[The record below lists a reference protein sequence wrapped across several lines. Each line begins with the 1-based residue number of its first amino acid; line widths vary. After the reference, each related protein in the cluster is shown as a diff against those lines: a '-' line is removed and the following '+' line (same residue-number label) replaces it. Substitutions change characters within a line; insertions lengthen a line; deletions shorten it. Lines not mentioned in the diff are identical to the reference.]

1 VTAAVTPVTTG
12 APVVPA
18 AVGPVTSAG
27 NPVASV
33 IQPATSMAPPHP
45 EGQVKSEYF
54 SDNSQSLPGILG
66 MPGPVGFEPGM
77 FRTKESDAENG
88 HSKHH
93 RSDSMSK
100 VNAVIDTKFF
110 CEKVLVSNLAVR

>member
-1 VTAAVTPVTTG
+1 
-12 APVVPA
+12 
-18 AVGPVTSAG
+18 
-27 NPVASV
+27 
-33 IQPATSMAPPHP
+33 
-45 EGQVKSEYF
+45 
-54 SDNSQSLPGILG
+54 

-100 VNAVIDTKFF
+100 VNEVIDTKF
-110 CEKVLVSNLAVR
+110 L

>member
-1 VTAAVTPVTTG
+1 MTTAATPVTTG
-12 APVVPA
+12 APVIPTV
-18 AVGPVTSAG
+18 VPVTSVG
-27 NPVASV
+27 PPIPSGTSV
-33 IQPATSMAPPHP
+33 VPSHP

-77 FRTKESDAENG
+77 FRAKESDGENG

-93 RSDSMSK
+93 KSDAMSK
-100 VNAVIDTKFF
+100 VT
-110 CEKVLVSNLAVR
+110 

>member
-1 VTAAVTPVTTG
+1 MTAPATQVTTAAPATPTVVPVTL
-12 APVVPA
+12 
-18 AVGPVTSAG
+18 AG
-27 NPVASV
+27 NPAPPVM
-33 IQPATSMAPPHP
+33 PPGMNMAPAHP

-77 FRTKESDAENG
+77 FHTKESDGENG

-93 RSDSMSK
+93 KTDSMSK
-100 VNAVIDTKFF
+100 VNAISNTRKEIDYINVNTN
-110 CEKVLVSNLAVR
+110 C

>member
-1 VTAAVTPVTTG
+1 MSVTAAATPVTT
-12 APVVPA
+12 ATPVIPAVVP
-18 AVGPVTSAG
+18 VILPG
-27 NPVASV
+27 NPVPPILPPGMSL
-33 IQPATSMAPPHP
+33 APPHP

-77 FRTKESDAENG
+77 FRTKESDGENG

-93 RSDSMSK
+93 KTDSMSK
-100 VNAVIDTKFF
+100 VTAVSDTRK
-110 CEKVLVSNLAVR
+110 K

>member
-1 VTAAVTPVTTG
+1 VTAAVTPVTPG
-12 APVVPA
+12 APVMP

-27 NPVASV
+27 NHVASV
-33 IQPATSMAPPHP
+33 PGTSMAPPHS

-100 VNAVIDTKFF
+100 VNAVIYTKF
-110 CEKVLVSNLAVR
+110 L

>member
-1 VTAAVTPVTTG
+1 MTTAATPVTTG
-12 APVVPA
+12 TPVIPA
-18 AVGPVTSAG
+18 VVPVTSVG
-27 NPVASV
+27 PPVPSGTSV
-33 IQPATSMAPPHP
+33 APSHP

-77 FRTKESDAENG
+77 FRAKESDGENG

-93 RSDSMSK
+93 KADAMSK
-100 VNAVIDTKFF
+100 VN
-110 CEKVLVSNLAVR
+110 

>member
-1 VTAAVTPVTTG
+1 MTAAVTPVTTG

-18 AVGPVTSAG
+18 VVPVTSAG
-27 NPVASV
+27 NSV
-33 IQPATSMAPPHP
+33 TSVVTPATSMAPPHP

-77 FRTKESDAENG
+77 FRTKENEAENG

-100 VNAVIDTKFF
+100 VSEIIYTKF
-110 CEKVLVSNLAVR
+110 L

>member
-1 VTAAVTPVTTG
+1 MAVTAAVTPVTTG
-12 APVVPA
+12 APVVS

-33 IQPATSMAPPHP
+33 IQPATNMAPPHP

-100 VNAVIDTKFF
+100 VNEVIDTEF
-110 CEKVLVSNLAVR
+110 L

>member
-1 VTAAVTPVTTG
+1 MTAAATPVTTST
-12 APVVPA
+12 PA
-18 AVGPVTSAG
+18 IPNAVPVTLAGTG
-27 NPVASV
+27 NPVPPV
-33 IQPATSMAPPHP
+33 LPQGMSMAPPHP

-77 FRTKESDAENG
+77 FRTKESDGENG

-93 RSDSMSK
+93 KTDSVSK
-100 VNAVIDTKFF
+100 VTAISDTRKNHYINVNTNF
-110 CEKVLVSNLAVR
+110 